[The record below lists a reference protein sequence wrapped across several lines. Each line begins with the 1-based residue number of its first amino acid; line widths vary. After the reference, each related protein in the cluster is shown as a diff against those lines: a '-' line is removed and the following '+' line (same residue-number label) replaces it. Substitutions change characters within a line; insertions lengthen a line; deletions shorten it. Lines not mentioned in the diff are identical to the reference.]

1 MFRFQFAVFPS
12 CTLHE
17 DIAKLL
23 SPTLRFTTD
32 VEFLV
37 GKNETSVRAHMAIV
51 AARCDWL
58 RERILVAKNIKL
70 EVSDVDGDV
79 QVKLPEVEPE
89 SFSLWYVQKKS
100 KVLSKHLQLFT
111 KTKASFLNYVSLLNR
126 VLVASKMLTK
136 SNEIAN
142 LGT

>member
-1 MFRFQFAVFPS
+1 MFRFQFAVFPR

-23 SPTLRFTTD
+23 SPTLIFTTD

-89 SFSLWYVQKKS
+89 PFSLWYVQKKS
-100 KVLSKHLQLFT
+100 KVLRKQLQFVNT
-111 KTKASFLNYVSLLNR
+111 IHIKIYKD
-126 VLVASKMLTK
+126 
-136 SNEIAN
+136 
-142 LGT
+142 

>member
-37 GKNETSVRAHMAIV
+37 GINETSVRAHMAIV

-89 SFSLWYVQKKS
+89 PFSLWYVQKKS
-100 KVLSKHLQLFT
+100 KVFKQAASICIENTHQNLSRLRRH
-111 KTKASFLNYVSLLNR
+111 S
-126 VLVASKMLTK
+126 
-136 SNEIAN
+136 
-142 LGT
+142 